1 MTKRTTILAAAAA
14 ALFLLTAGDAALA
27 KNKQYGGGG
36 GGAPKARGH
45 HCERGGVEVDQGKKQ
60 CRKTGGVWMDGP
72 PHVTAAPTAAPP
84 AAH

>member
-1 MTKRTTILAAAAA
+1 MRTRTTILAAAAA
-14 ALFLLTAGDAALA
+14 AIFLAPADAALA
-27 KNKQYGGGG
+27 KNKQYG

-60 CRKTGGVWMDGP
+60 CRKAGGVWMDGP
-72 PHVTAAPTAAPP
+72 PHVTTAPTAPPP